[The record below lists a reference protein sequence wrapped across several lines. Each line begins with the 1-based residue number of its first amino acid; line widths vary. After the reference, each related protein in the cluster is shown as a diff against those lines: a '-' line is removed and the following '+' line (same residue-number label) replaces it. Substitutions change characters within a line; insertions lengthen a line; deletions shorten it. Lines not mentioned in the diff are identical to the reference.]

1 MVTNRADDESDPLRA
16 ALAALRVE
24 RRRVV
29 DEREAFRAF
38 RDHASSIPTADGV
51 TRRNASAAN
60 GCRAAGGNRPS
71 GGAWTPTGGAAV
83 PGSGLAAVRDAYRET
98 VMAVPHYEAEYGDTY
113 ERSLAEEFG
122 PELAYALTRTAG
134 FHPEYRQ
141 SLLDAVDTAVAE
153 RDAFRD
159 ALETETDSVENAASR
174 LAPVRDETEA
184 IDGEVRGRSDSADA
198 AATEPVS
205 PGFGALDACRARVE
219 TLCDDCDRI
228 AARRQRV
235 IADHDRS
242 LALPDDL
249 DLPTYCYHDLDVSY
263 PVLAAI
269 GRVGDRLD
277 ALRRRIERAIAR
289 VG

>member
-1 MVTNRADDESDPLRA
+1 MATTRADDESDPLRA

-38 RDHASSIPTADGV
+38 RDRVSSIPAADGV
-51 TRRNASAAN
+51 TRRDAPAN
-60 GCRAAGGNRPS
+60 GSRAVGGNRPH
-71 GGAWTPTGGAAV
+71 GGGTWTPTRGAAV
-83 PGSGLAAVRDAYRET
+83 PGSGLAAVRDAYQET
-98 VMAVPHYEAEYGDTY
+98 VMAVPHYEAEYDDTY
-113 ERSLAEEFG
+113 ERSLAAEFG

-134 FHPEYRQ
+134 FHAEYRR
-141 SLLDAVDTAVAE
+141 SLLDAVDTAAAE
-153 RDAFRD
+153 RDAFCD
-159 ALETETDSVENAASR
+159 ALATETESVERAASR
-174 LAPVRDETEA
+174 LAPVRDEVEA
-184 IDGEVRGRSDSADA
+184 IDGEVPGRSDSAPESA
-198 AATEPVS
+198 S

-219 TLCDDCDRI
+219 ALRDDCDRI

-249 DLPTYCYHDLDVSY
+249 DLPTYCYHDLDASY

-269 GRVGDRLD
+269 GRTGDRLD

-289 VG
+289 AE

>member
-1 MVTNRADDESDPLRA
+1 MATTRADDESDPLRA
-16 ALAALRVE
+16 ARAALRVE

-38 RDHASSIPTADGV
+38 RDRVSSVPAADGV
-51 TRRNASAAN
+51 ARRDAPAAD
-60 GCRAAGGNRPS
+60 GRRGVGGNRLS
-71 GGAWTPTGGAAV
+71 GGGAWAPTGGAGV

-98 VMAVPHYEAEYGDTY
+98 VMAVPHYEAEYDDTY
-113 ERSLAEEFG
+113 ERSLAAEFG

-134 FHPEYRQ
+134 FHAEYRR
-141 SLLDAVDTAVAE
+141 SLLGAVDTAIAE

-159 ALETETDSVENAASR
+159 ALETETESVENAASR
-174 LAPVRDETEA
+174 LAPVRDEIEA
-184 IDGEVRGRSDSADA
+184 IDGEVRGRADSADA
-198 AATEPVS
+198 TEPAS
-205 PGFGALDACRARVE
+205 PGFGALDACRARVGA
-219 TLCDDCDRI
+219 LRDDCDRT

-269 GRVGDRLD
+269 GRAGDRLD

>member
-1 MVTNRADDESDPLRA
+1 MAAIHADEGSNPIRA
-16 ALAALRVE
+16 ARATLRVE

-38 RDHASSIPTADGV
+38 RDRVSSIPAADGV
-51 TRRNASAAN
+51 TRRDAPAN
-60 GCRAAGGNRPS
+60 GSRAVGGNRPH
-71 GGAWTPTGGAAV
+71 GGGTWTPTRGAAV
-83 PGSGLAAVRDAYRET
+83 PGSGLAAVRDAYQET
-98 VMAVPHYEAEYGDTY
+98 VMAVPHYEAEYDDTY
-113 ERSLAEEFG
+113 ERSLAAEFG

-134 FHPEYRQ
+134 FHAEYRR
-141 SLLDAVDTAVAE
+141 SLLDAVDTAAAE
-153 RDAFRD
+153 RDAFCD
-159 ALETETDSVENAASR
+159 ALATETESVERAASR
-174 LAPVRDETEA
+174 LAPVRDEVEA
-184 IDGEVRGRSDSADA
+184 IDGEVPGRSDSAPESA
-198 AATEPVS
+198 S

-219 TLCDDCDRI
+219 ALRDDCDRI

-249 DLPTYCYHDLDVSY
+249 DLPTYCYHDLDASY

-269 GRVGDRLD
+269 GRTGDRLD

-289 VG
+289 AE